1 MPSSLTRFLS
11 RALEYS
17 SIPPVSVCGTVTQ
30 TTRLE
35 AFLGSIASVNPSC
48 PKTQRPIASQSIFQR
63 ICLLEPPTSLD
74 LPNQREAD
82 LASCVP
88 PSLKRCLT
96 GTGILNLFSIAYAFR
111 PQLRGRLT
119 LGGRTFPRKPWD
131 SGGQDS
137 HLAYRYSCPHNRLCA
152 VQRRLRFAFDPHTT
166 LLYPALLTQDSRS
179 FGYPFSPVYFRRKIT
194 RLVSYYALFKW
205 WLPLSQ
211 HPSCLSNFTSF
222 ST

>member
-131 SGGQDS
+131 YGGQDS
-137 HLAYRYSCPHNRLCA
+137 HLAYRYSCPHSHLCA
-152 VQRRLRFAFDPHTT
+152 VHGQFPSRFDPYTT
-166 LLYPALLTQDSRS
+166 LLYHAPTPKGEDIRS
-179 FGYPFSPVYFRRKIT
+179 FGSTFSPVYFRHKTT
-194 RLVSYYALFKW
+194 RLVSYYALFK
-205 WLPLSQ
+205 
-211 HPSCLSNFTSF
+211 
-222 ST
+222 